1 MVEASGWIP
10 PGVIKRSK
18 YLLAYS
24 ESRRGTCGPDV
35 PTRNEAGYF
44 KSTNN
49 CDNGYYL
56 LQWLLSEK
64 ALSPSQG

>member
-1 MVEASGWIP
+1 MAEASGWIP

-24 ESRRGTCGPDV
+24 ESRRGTCGPDA
-35 PTRNEAGYF
+35 PTRNEGGISGAP
-44 KSTNN
+44 TIVITAT
-49 CDNGYYL
+49 YL

-64 ALSPSQG
+64 TLSPSRG